1 MATTITAMTMA
12 ITMAT
17 AMATTIT
24 TITITN
30 CGGEVWLSPGLREG
44 FHTSN
49 TAGLY
54 DWD

>member
-1 MATTITAMTMA
+1 MVTAMATTITAMT
-12 ITMAT
+12 
-17 AMATTIT
+17 MATTIT